1 MRRVHA
7 ESVHHLG
14 IRSTPYGQEFVQ
26 ERDSGGGEGTNRI
39 TCYTKG
45 PYVNKY
51 NGMHALYNTKE
62 ASFPHRALRE
72 AHKIITTRHKAQG
85 PSDAGGRPT
94 IFGEIWKQGVVEERG
109 VSKSG
114 PVRDAIPD
122 YKLHLLQHIHTVC
135 TWLCG
140 KKT

>member
-1 MRRVHA
+1 MLDMRRVHA

-14 IRSTPYGQEFVQ
+14 IHSTPYGQEFVQ

-51 NGMHALYNTKE
+51 NGMHALYKTKE

-85 PSDAGGRPT
+85 TVGCWGSADDLRRNLEAGCRRGAGGQQEWPC
-94 IFGEIWKQGVVEERG
+94 
-109 VSKSG
+109 S
-114 PVRDAIPD
+114 
-122 YKLHLLQHIHTVC
+122 
-135 TWLCG
+135 
-140 KKT
+140 